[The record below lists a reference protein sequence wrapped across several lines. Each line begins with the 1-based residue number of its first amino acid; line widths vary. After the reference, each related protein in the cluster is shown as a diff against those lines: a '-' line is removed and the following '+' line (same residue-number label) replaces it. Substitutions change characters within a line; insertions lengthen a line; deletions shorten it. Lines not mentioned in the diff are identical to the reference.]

1 MKFVP
6 KLITLA
12 LIPAAFAA
20 IWQGDPSAFTIEGPL
35 KFAARPTSKDITPI
49 DLMSRLYIFADDS
62 MMGRDDGG
70 PLGNLKATKY
80 VADEARRMGLFPAG
94 DNGTYFQDIGYKT
107 TLADARST
115 MSVDGQALVLNK
127 DYTPVP
133 RVGAKPVRDE
143 GDVIFGGTLDSIA
156 HITSDQAYNKI
167 VLFQQR
173 PGRGRGNAAIPTAF
187 RDAAA
192 IAVIVGD
199 SLPTPVPARGLVPD
213 DAARIAAGP
222 MRVNVTRAVAQ
233 RMLGVDPASAQPG
246 TVGKKARLDFIFA
259 ETKWPVRNVVAYLPG
274 DDRRRAGEYVS
285 IGAHTDHVGFNMR
298 PVDHDSLR
306 AFNMV
311 MRPRGANDTVA
322 VPTADQAA
330 RIARIR
336 DSLSKLHPARRDS
349 INNGA
354 DDDGSG
360 TVTLLEIAEAF
371 ARGDRPKRSVLFVW
385 HAAEED
391 GLLGSRV
398 FAEHPTVPRDSIIAN
413 INMDM
418 VGRGRA
424 VDHEGGGPNY
434 LRSIGARRLSTD
446 LGDLVERVNTQQKH
460 NFVFDYSFDTP
471 GHPLNVYCRSDHAS
485 YARWGIPVVSLG
497 TGTQADYH
505 MVTDEPQYIDYPHM
519 ARIGRFIRDI
529 AMALGNADR
538 APVVDKQR
546 PDPSAPCRQ

>member
-1 MKFVP
+1 MK
-6 KLITLA
+6 KLHMA
-12 LIPAAFAA
+12 AVGAFALTA
-20 IWQGDPSAFTIEGPL
+20 VAFSNQGDPSAFTIEGPL

-49 DLMSRLYIFADDS
+49 DLMSRLYVFADDS

-115 MSVDGQALVLNK
+115 MSVDGQPLVLNK

-143 GDVIFGGTLDSIA
+143 GDVIFGGTLDSAA

-167 VLFQQR
+167 VLLQQR
-173 PGRGRGNAAIPTAF
+173 PGRGRGGAAIPTAF

-213 DAARIAAGP
+213 DAARLAAGP

-233 RMLGVDPASAQPG
+233 RMLGVDPATAQPG
-246 TVGKKARLDFIFA
+246 TAGKKARLDFIFA

-285 IGAHTDHVGFNMR
+285 IGAHTDHVGFNGR

-360 TVTLLEIAEAF
+360 TVTLLEVAEAF

-424 VDHEGGGPNY
+424 ADHEGGGPNY
-434 LRSIGARRLSTD
+434 LRSIGSRRLSTD
-446 LGDLVERVNTQQKH
+446 LGDLVERVNTQQTH

-497 TGTQADYH
+497 TGVQADYH
-505 MVTDEPQYIDYPHM
+505 MVTDEPQYVDYPHM

-529 AMALGNADR
+529 AKALGDADR

-546 PDPSAPCRQ
+546 PDPAAPCKQ